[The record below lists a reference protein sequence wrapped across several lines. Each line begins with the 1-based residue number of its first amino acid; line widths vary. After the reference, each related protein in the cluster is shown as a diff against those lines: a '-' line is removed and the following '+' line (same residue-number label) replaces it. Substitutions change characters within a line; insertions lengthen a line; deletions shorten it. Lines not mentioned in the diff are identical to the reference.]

1 MKKQAIRRKPSTGGK
16 AFLAIMTFLNLLLML
31 ALALLRRTEV
41 IHAVQGDGDV
51 QVLITAA
58 KAGQKGET

>member
-1 MKKQAIRRKPSTGGK
+1 MVNVKEGG
-16 AFLAIMTFLNLLLML
+16 IMTFLNLLLML